1 MRSASTASW
10 VGRVAI
16 CTTPSIPTEINRRE
30 HKVSSEAFIEIGG
43 DYIRVDAITR
53 LFTTDVV
60 GSPGVSQHFARL
72 SDGASIPLSEKDYS
86 DLRRRFFSEP
96 RKKLRKTGA

>member
-1 MRSASTASW
+1 M
-10 VGRVAI
+10 
-16 CTTPSIPTEINRRE
+16 
-30 HKVSSEAFIEIGG
+30 SSNAFIEIGG

-53 LFTTDVV
+53 LSTTDVV

-72 SDGASIPLSEKDYS
+72 SDGASIPLSEKDYN

-96 RKKLRKTGA
+96 RKKSRKTGA

>member
-30 HKVSSEAFIEIGG
+30 HKVSSEAFIELGG

-60 GSPGVSQHFARL
+60 GSPGVNQHFARL
-72 SDGASIPLSEKDYS
+72 SDGANIPLSEKDYN
-86 DLRRRFFSEP
+86 DLRRRFFSRP
-96 RKKLRKTGA
+96 RKKS